1 MTLKIR
7 WLSALV
13 LLLAVGAVAV
23 RAEEEEAPPPRPQTA
38 ELLPAPLPVPVD
50 RPCVHVMPAAL
61 PAGVWSFVGAAQPPM
76 PCPVPFM
83 PAGFAPCGDGCGVC
97 TVCPC
102 PNCPLCSLSPA
113 PEGGEYV
120 VEMKMVEAG
129 DDEPKVISHPRICV
143 VEGQTGTVQVAAA
156 GSKEQSTLQMQAT
169 LTKLD
174 EGAVLDLCV
183 MKASSFTPGN
193 NVFQSHAETTQHRLP
208 VQFGKATKL
217 ELTHDSDGACTSWV
231 EVTVTKVETEAR
243 MPKTVGVL
251 LPQSDGGRGR
261 RGGGIV
267 RGERLRRVPPG
278 LVRCGRRNGV
288 ERHRRV
294 PRRPAD
300 RGERRDP
307 ATPAA
312 VLPGGAGDRHGP
324 GPLHGVRRACWN
336 CTHADLHAV
345 RRDGVGQAAIA
356 HVRIRHLQRP
366 QVRGISGGKKH
377 CQGVGRPRN
386 HPRRRLVLEREAPAR
401 ESSSGRLGDK
411 SHRRQDHLKLDKRTL
426 RLRSAIERP

>member
-102 PNCPLCSLSPA
+102 PNCPLCSLFPA

-174 EGAVLDLCV
+174 VGAVLSLRV
-183 MKASSFTPGN
+183 EQGNSFTPGN
-193 NVFQSHAETTQHRLP
+193 NVFQSHADTTQHQLP

-243 MPKTVGVL
+243 MPKTAACACPKAMAVEEEEEAESFGVDDFVEFL
-251 LPQSDGGRGR
+251 QDLFDAAAETASSVTGASSDGQPT
-261 RGGGIV
+261 V
-267 RGERLRRVPPG
+267 ASGETLQHPP
-278 LVRCGRRNGV
+278 LYC
-288 ERHRRV
+288 
-294 PRRPAD
+294 P
-300 RGERRDP
+300 
-307 ATPAA
+307 
-312 VLPGGAGDRHGP
+312 
-324 GPLHGVRRACWN
+324 
-336 CTHADLHAV
+336 
-345 RRDGVGQAAIA
+345 
-356 HVRIRHLQRP
+356 
-366 QVRGISGGKKH
+366 
-377 CQGVGRPRN
+377 
-386 HPRRRLVLEREAPAR
+386 EAPATATVPAPCMA
-401 ESSSGRLGDK
+401 SGALAGTAPRRLA
-411 SHRRQDHLKLDKRTL
+411 
-426 RLRSAIERP
+426 RSAPRPSRSRRRSRTSASVIATAASAWR